1 MTFDEA
7 RKVLGSILF
16 AYYGPGY
23 TWRHAIDDIMA
34 AHPRG
39 RGISGNNPN
48 AITRYQAALVIKRE
62 MSRTKSYVRG
72 AK

>member
-1 MTFDEA
+1 MTLEEA
-7 RKVLGSILF
+7 RKVLGNVLY

-34 AHPRG
+34 EHPRG
-39 RGISGNNPN
+39 RGVSGNNIQ
-48 AITRYQAALVIKRE
+48 AITRYRAALVIKRE